1 MTKALHCRNCN
12 SIHSLDVSGNVTS
25 CDCGKVKGW
34 WHDPDN
40 GLAYFFTPDPADRPL
55 LHVISVHNGYLN
67 DGPDYIPQSYL
78 DPNTSQDIPY
88 PQAQTDEFWR
98 QLHQQAGLAPRA
110 PETVRIFDAS
120 RRSCPFA
127 IMNPGESLDVQWAST
142 QQISD
147 KLK

>member
-12 SIHSLDVSGNVTS
+12 SLHTLAPDGTVTS

-40 GLAYFFTPDPADRPL
+40 GIAYVFTPNPSDKAL
-55 LHVISVHNGYLN
+55 LHVVSINNGYLN
-67 DGPDYIPQSYL
+67 DGPDYIPQTYL
-78 DPNTSQDIPY
+78 DPNTNMDIPY
-88 PQAQTDEFWR
+88 PEPQKDEFWR
-98 QLHQQAGLAPRA
+98 QLHQQAGYMPRA

-120 RRSCPFA
+120 RRGCPFV